1 MVQALSG
8 PGQVEFGTSWI
19 QPGQVEF
26 GTSWIQPGQVEFGTS
41 WIQHGATDGLQLSFE
56 VEILA

>member
-8 PGQVEFGTSWI
+8 
-19 QPGQVEF
+19 PGQVEF

>member
-8 PGQVEFGTSWI
+8 PGGQVEFGTSWI
-19 QPGQVEF
+19 QY
-26 GTSWIQPGQVEFGTS
+26 
-41 WIQHGATDGLQLSFE
+41 GATDGLQLSFE